1 MSEKLSG
8 TVDAFLEQ
16 LRVVRKASEH
26 TVRAY
31 ARDLSDFVAFL
42 EAEGVTEWQQV
53 TVLTLRQYLNWLFA
67 QGYERR
73 SIARKL
79 SSVRSFFRFL
89 ARMGYISVNPAL
101 DLKQPRLPQKLP
113 MVLEVSEVERLLS
126 SPDTSTPRGLRDRA
140 ILELLYA
147 TGLRVSEV
155 ASLRISDIDFAEKLV
170 RVKGKGGKERIA
182 LLHDEA
188 LNWLERYLTESRPL
202 FLQRGKQVTDIVF
215 VSQKGTPLTV
225 RQIHRIVDGYA
236 KKVLG
241 RAVSP
246 HALQPKF
253 TPASHE
259 PTSNEFTK
267 RLTLAREFNS
277 HGFAEIPS
285 QKSQSSLTRICRS
298 PSLFLNLSLYNFCL

>member
-16 LRVVRKASEH
+16 LRVVRKVSEH

-31 ARDLSDFVAFL
+31 ARDLSDFAAFL

-113 MVLEVSEVERLLS
+113 TVLEVSEVERLLS

-241 RAVSP
+241 RRISP
-246 HALQPKF
+246 HALRH
-253 TPASHE
+253 S
-259 PTSNEFTK
+259 
-267 RLTLAREFNS
+267 
-277 HGFAEIPS
+277 FATHLLEGGADLRVI
-285 QKSQSSLTRICRS
+285 QELLGHSSLAATQIYTRLSRTHLKRVYEKAHPRS
-298 PSLFLNLSLYNFCL
+298 